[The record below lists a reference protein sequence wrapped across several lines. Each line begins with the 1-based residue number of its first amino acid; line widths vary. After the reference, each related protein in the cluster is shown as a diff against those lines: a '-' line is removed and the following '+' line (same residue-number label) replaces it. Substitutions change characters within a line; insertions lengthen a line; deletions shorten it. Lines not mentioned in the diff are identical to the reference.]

1 MPIGKNKLH
10 WPPWKNHN
18 PRSPGPT
25 AGLILSSTAD
35 AGSPQLIQSAP
46 PSFRELP
53 KDPEEGDNTYSSPKP
68 TSSGFATP
76 RTEAGLSHQPSILFG
91 PPITRV
97 ESPKSE
103 PPLTPADLRRIDF
116 MNALTVNRDGV
127 RPWKDTPRHH
137 WFVTTEQMMMHD
149 ETRKVC
155 FDI

>member
-1 MPIGKNKLH
+1 MPISKNKLR
-10 WPPWKNHN
+10 WPPWKN
-18 PRSPGPT
+18 PIPSSPGPT
-25 AGLILSSTAD
+25 AGLSSTAD

-53 KDPEEGDNTYSSPKP
+53 KDLEEEENNTYSSPKP

-76 RTEAGLSHQPSILFG
+76 HTEAGLSHRPSTLFG

-103 PPLTPADLRRIDF
+103 PPLTPADLRRMDF
-116 MNALTVNRDGV
+116 MQALTANQAGV